1 MSDEELFRG
10 FRERWPHPSPMW
22 NMLWSPV
29 GFFSDSTFEE
39 NIERLLPSGDIRDRV
54 KEFFEGKR
62 WHISELSEECREK
75 FEFFM
80 LDYRSGACFMHSRQ
94 VDDYALRVLN
104 INLRKKM
111 PERDNSVLMNDTLFE
126 WSDTIEKAREF
137 VNEEIPT
144 GADMV
149 MYLLFKCS
157 TDHEFICEPDPINV
171 YFHGEDVEYY
181 RHFNY
186 IMMYH
191 YHLGQ
196 DEEIP
201 LLVALSMEGNLGFLA
216 HKWTTY
222 SIEGAIE
229 YVESELSCMRDI
241 LLVASD
247 DEYIEAISEDLSLL
261 EKSLNALKSLDDSWS
276 VSGMRIGI
284 SNNSYP
290 KDDELI
296 KEIEYMEKSIRKK
309 CKCGRDSANDCE
321 WKKCKECCQGCH
333 RHKKKKPSRK
343 KKDNK

>member
-10 FRERWPHPSPMW
+10 FREKWPHPSPLW
-22 NMLWSPV
+22 NMLWSPD
-29 GFFSDSTFEE
+29 GFLSDSTFDK
-39 NIERLLPSGDIRDRV
+39 NINRLLPSGDIRDRV

-80 LDYRSGACFMHSRQ
+80 LDYRSGACFVHSRQ

-104 INLRKKM
+104 INLGKKM

-171 YFHGEDVEYY
+171 YFHGEDAEYY
-181 RHFNY
+181 RYINY
-186 IMMYH
+186 EPY
-191 YHLGQ
+191 L
-196 DEEIP
+196 EIDKIS
-201 LLVALSMEGNLGFLA
+201 LLVALSIEGDTRFLA

-222 SIEGAIE
+222 SIDRAIE
-229 YVESELSCMRDI
+229 YVELELYDP
-241 LLVASD
+241 
-247 DEYIEAISEDLSLL
+247 YICRVNDKYIKKISLL
-261 EKSLNALKSLDDSWS
+261 EKSLNALKSLDNSWS

-290 KDDELI
+290 EDDALI

-321 WKKCKECCQGCH
+321 WKKCKECCQGCP
-333 RHKKKKPSRK
+333 RHKKKKSSHTIFRK

>member
-1 MSDEELFRG
+1 
-10 FRERWPHPSPMW
+10 
-22 NMLWSPV
+22 
-29 GFFSDSTFEE
+29 
-39 NIERLLPSGDIRDRV
+39 
-54 KEFFEGKR
+54 
-62 WHISELSEECREK
+62 
-75 FEFFM
+75 M
-80 LDYRSGACFMHSRQ
+80 LDYRSGACFVHSRQ

-104 INLRKKM
+104 INLGKKM

-171 YFHGEDVEYY
+171 YFHGEDAEYY
-181 RHFNY
+181 KYFNY
-186 IMMYH
+186 EPY
-191 YHLGQ
+191 L
-196 DEEIP
+196 EIDKIS
-201 LLVALSMEGNLGFLA
+201 LLEALSMEGDTRFLA
-216 HKWTTY
+216 HKWTAY
-222 SIEGAIE
+222 SIDKAIK
-229 YVESELSCMRDI
+229 YVELELHYI
-241 LLVASD
+241 YIWHVD
-247 DEYIEAISEDLSLL
+247 DKYIKKVSLL
-261 EKSLNALKSLDDSWS
+261 EKSLNALKSLDNSWS

-290 KDDELI
+290 EDDVLI

-321 WKKCKECCQGCH
+321 WKKCKECCQGCP

>member
-10 FRERWPHPSPMW
+10 FREIWPHPSPMW

-39 NIERLLPSGDIRDRV
+39 NIDRLLPSGDIRDRV

-80 LDYRSGACFMHSRQ
+80 LDYRSGACFVHSRQ

-104 INLRKKM
+104 INLRKKN
-111 PERDNSVLMNDTLFE
+111 RKRYNSVLMNDTLFE

-157 TDHEFICEPDPINV
+157 TADEFICKPDPINV

-181 RHFNY
+181 RHYHRRMMWY
-186 IMMYH
+186 I
-191 YHLGQ
+191 
-196 DEEIP
+196 EEEKIP
-201 LLVALSMEGNLGFLA
+201 LLVALSMNGDMRFLA

-222 SIEGAIE
+222 SIDVAIE
-229 YVESELSCMRDI
+229 YVESELSCI
-241 LLVASD
+241 KKIYWVD
-247 DEYIEAISEDLSLL
+247 DEYIQKLSKEIPLL
-261 EKSLNALKSLDDSWS
+261 EKSLNALKSLDNSWS
-276 VSGMRIGI
+276 VSEMRVGI
-284 SNNSYP
+284 SNTSYHE
-290 KDDELI
+290 DDALI
-296 KEIEYMEKSIRKK
+296 KEIEYMDKSIEKSIRKK
-309 CKCGRDSANDCE
+309 CKCGRDSANDCK
-321 WKKCKECCQGCH
+321 WKKCNECCEGCP
-333 RHKKKKPSRK
+333 RHKKKKG
-343 KKDNK
+343 